1 MSGAPAV
8 RSDHWITVFICE
20 IKFCNNFYF
29 GDVSH
34 LIIFAGVKRGGGGSM
49 GGEGKRGRAQC
60 YPPHRRAATAHDTH
74 QTQIFV
80 LLTNSLNSFASAAE
94 LHSLHVVPVPG
105 RMG

>member
-34 LIIFAGVKRGGGGSM
+34 LIIFAGVKRGGGG
-49 GGEGKRGRAQC
+49 GAWAGKVSEDERSVTLHIAAQ
-60 YPPHRRAATAHDTH
+60 PLHTIRTKHR
-74 QTQIFV
+74 
-80 LLTNSLNSFASAAE
+80 SSSF
-94 LHSLHVVPVPG
+94 
-105 RMG
+105 